1 MTTTRQIDLVINKLT
16 KAQYEGTTPN
26 ADEFYVL
33 TDDIGITSA
42 DIISALGYTP
52 YNATNPNGYVTA
64 LTLNNYAQKE
74 ALQTSFYS
82 ANINADGLY
91 VDGITG
97 LDGNVTCYANLSVE
111 GTFTVDNKTLASV
124 AFSGDFDDL
133 TNQPTIGDG
142 TVTITQGG
150 VTKGT
155 FTLNQSGNVTI
166 NLDAGGGGTITVDQ
180 VYDSTSANAQSGVAI
195 AGAGFLTS
203 ISSSDVTS
211 ALGYTP
217 YNSSN
222 PNGYITSSALNG
234 YATQAWVG
242 QQGYLTSSSISN
254 MQTTGNLVTSIS
266 SSSTDSQYP
275 SAKCMYDIIGDIE
288 TLLQAV

>member
-1 MTTTRQIDLVINKLT
+1 MTTTRQIDLTINKLT
-16 KAQYEGTTPN
+16 KAQYQSTTPN
-26 ADEFYVL
+26 ANEFYVL

-42 DIISALGYTP
+42 DVINALGYTP
-52 YNATNPNGYVTA
+52 YNTTNPNGYVTA

-74 ALQTSFYS
+74 ALAT
-82 ANINADGLY
+82 
-91 VDGITG
+91 
-97 LDGNVTCYANLSVE
+97 
-111 GTFTVDNKTLASV
+111 V

-133 TNQPTIGDG
+133 TNQPTIGNG
-142 TVTITQGG
+142 TVAITQGG

-203 ISSSDVTS
+203 ISSSDITT

-234 YATQAWVG
+234 YATQSWVG
-242 QQGYLTSSSISN
+242 QQGYLTSSSIAN

>member
-16 KAQYEGTTPN
+16 KAQYQSTTPN

-42 DIISALGYTP
+42 DIINALGYTP
-52 YNATNPNGYVTA
+52 YNSTNPEGYVKA
-64 LTLNNYAQKE
+64 ITLNNYAQKE

-82 ANINADGLY
+82 ASINADGLY
-91 VDGITG
+91 VDGDTG
-97 LDGNVTCYANLSVE
+97 LDGNVTCYGNLSVE
-111 GTFTVDNKTLASV
+111 GTFKVNNKTLANV
-124 AFSGDFDDL
+124 AFSGDYNDL
-133 TNQPTIGDG
+133 
-142 TVTITQGG
+142 
-150 VTKGT
+150 
-155 FTLNQSGNVTI
+155 I
-166 NLDAGGGGTITVDQ
+166 NTPGGGGTITVDQ

-242 QQGYLTSSSISN
+242 QQGYLTSSSIAN